1 MTDIPDDAYAIIFKG
16 NQEVELVM
24 PQNDTGDITDGQVL
38 LIGILNLLKQPG
50 WANKVI
56 EDTAETLM
64 EHT

>member
-1 MTDIPDDAYAIIFKG
+1 MTDIPDYAYAIIFKG

-24 PQNDTGDITDGQVL
+24 PPNGEGHMTDGQML

-56 EDTAETLM
+56 EDTAESLM